1 MTQPHLSCQGKN
13 DFGLLPRWA
22 SSWVQTQWQWTLA
35 GPPGGKCWPWLFS
48 VPGSTPTA
56 VSPEGPDEQTWF
68 LVWLSCGLSEFLA
81 GSRCGPL
88 LCQTCYKEAILH
100 TWAVTVSTP
109 LTAMLWSK
117 EKWEQLLAN
126 LLGLSSITHIP
137 EPSPPAKV
145 SCILFPDMALLPVSR
160 RSILLLSGSVP
171 NQPSA
176 SKLVFT
182 FKWFQVPQSPEIPWT
197 PGSCTAHSGDSH
209 GLGSSCEQLDYY
221 VYIWALLLFLSS
233 LREPAF
239 VSSGVYSLMFC
250 S

>member
-1 MTQPHLSCQGKN
+1 MLTVTFQCSWEYSHSCEPRGSWWADLVSSLAKLWTQWISSWLQM
-13 DFGLLPRWA
+13 WA
-22 SSWVQTQWQWTLA
+22 SA
-35 GPPGGKCWPWLFS
+35 
-48 VPGSTPTA
+48 
-56 VSPEGPDEQTWF
+56 
-68 LVWLSCGLSEFLA
+68 LSK
-81 GSRCGPL
+81 
-88 LCQTCYKEAILH
+88 CYKEAILH

-137 EPSPPAKV
+137 EPSPPAKL